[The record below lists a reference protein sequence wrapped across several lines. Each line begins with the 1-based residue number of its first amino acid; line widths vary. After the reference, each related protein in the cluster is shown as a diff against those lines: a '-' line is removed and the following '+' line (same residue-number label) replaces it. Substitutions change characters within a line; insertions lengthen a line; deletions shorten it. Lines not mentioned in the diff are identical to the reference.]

1 MNQAIYQENIK
12 INDLISMYI
21 VSEIN
26 SILLVKIRQYLKICN
41 LYIILTGII
50 KIIRQVDIEQDLN
63 RI

>member
-26 SILLVKIRQYLKICN
+26 SILLVKI
-41 LYIILTGII
+41 
-50 KIIRQVDIEQDLN
+50 
-63 RI
+63 

>member
-21 VSEIN
+21 VSEII